1 MSIRS
6 SQLSV
11 TAFSVCFNCCEAA
24 IFNITLSL
32 LDTFKS
38 MNIYCDMVT
47 KSLFVNQE
55 NLESIFMYSAQSLI
69 IFLHKIKL
77 ISHS

>member
-24 IFNITLSL
+24 IFNMTFSL

-47 KSLFVNQE
+47 KSLFVHQE
-55 NLESIFMYSAQSLI
+55 NLESIYVQRSEFNYL
-69 IFLHKIKL
+69 LT
-77 ISHS
+77 

>member
-6 SQLSV
+6 RQLPV

-24 IFNITLSL
+24 AIFNMTLSL

-47 KSLFVNQE
+47 KSLFVHQE
-55 NLESIFMYSAQSLI
+55 NLESIYVQRSEFNYL
-69 IFLHKIKL
+69 LT
-77 ISHS
+77 

>member
-24 IFNITLSL
+24 IFNMTLSL

-55 NLESIFMYSAQSLI
+55 NLESIYVQ
-69 IFLHKIKL
+69 
-77 ISHS
+77 HSEFNYLLT